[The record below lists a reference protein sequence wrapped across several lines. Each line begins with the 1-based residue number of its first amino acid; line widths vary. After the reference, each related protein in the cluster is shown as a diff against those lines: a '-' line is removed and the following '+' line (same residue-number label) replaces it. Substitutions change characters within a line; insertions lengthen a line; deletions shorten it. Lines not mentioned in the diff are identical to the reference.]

1 MTPRVYNYRYDNVP
15 AGAVNIDRN
24 TLYGNQFR
32 IGPDGTREEV
42 VAKHRNLLKNMTER
56 ELKRFLAP
64 LRGKNLVCWCKP
76 KACHGD
82 TYLELA
88 NK

>member
-1 MTPRVYNYRYDNVP
+1 MPRVYNHRHGNAP
-15 AGAVNIDRN
+15 TGAVNIDRS
-24 TLYGNQFR
+24 TQYGNQFR

-42 VAKHRNLLKNMTER
+42 IAKHKAFLNNMADD

-64 LRGKNLVCWCKP
+64 LRGKNLICWCKP

-88 NK
+88 NR